1 MVRSTRSWVLLM
13 AGFVLCG
20 CHYNAELHRLT
31 QERTLYDDLC
41 ARGSNVWRMYYQG
54 TDSAFHRF
62 LVNDRD
68 RWAPVRIPIG
78 EIALAEPLPVP
89 MPDSL
94 QGYYCVNPC
103 ANWGRVKGSCWL
115 GLAVH

>member
-1 MVRSTRSWVLLM
+1 MM
-13 AGFVLCG
+13 GFILCG
-20 CHYNAELHRLT
+20 YHYNVELHRVT
-31 QERTLYDDLC
+31 QERQLYDDLC
-41 ARGSNVWRMYYQG
+41 ARGSSVWRMYYQG

-68 RWAPVRIPIG
+68 RWSPVRIPIG
-78 EIALAEPLPVP
+78 QIPLAEPLPVP

-103 ANWGRVKGSCWL
+103 SDWSTVDGSCWL
-115 GLAVH
+115 GIPGHRERSH